1 MEILE
6 NILLKISFFD
16 IIYII
21 LTILSLNKC
30 TKNGFILSV
39 LSVSKWLLAYLLTL
53 FLFPKFKPFVDGI
66 IDNEYVLN
74 ILLGSSIFIIIIF
87 IILLFNKGLKKAVTY
102 SGMGSVDKMF
112 GFFFGFFRAY
122 IIAVCIFSTIN
133 IVYNFERWPIN
144 LDKSISFPW
153 VEKGGNYLIKEFPS
167 QKEHEDTKEKI
178 ENI

>member
-39 LSVSKWLLAYLLTL
+39 LLASKWLLAYLITL

-112 GFFFGFFRAY
+112 GFFSGFLEPILLLF
-122 IIAVCIFSTIN
+122 
-133 IVYNFERWPIN
+133 VYFQ
-144 LDKSISFPW
+144 L
-153 VEKGGNYLIKEFPS
+153 LI
-167 QKEHEDTKEKI
+167 
-178 ENI
+178 

>member
-1 MEILE
+1 M
-6 NILLKISFFD
+6 
-16 IIYII
+16 
-21 LTILSLNKC
+21 LSLNKC

-39 LSVSKWLLAYLLTL
+39 LSASKWLLAYLLTL

-74 ILLGSSIFIIIIF
+74 MLLGSSIFIIIIF

-112 GFFFGFFRAY
+112 GFFFGFVRAY

>member
-39 LSVSKWLLAYLLTL
+39 LSASKWLLAYLLTL

-74 ILLGSSIFIIIIF
+74 ILLGSSIFIIIVF

-102 SGMGSVDKMF
+102 SGIGSVDKIF
-112 GFFFGFFRAY
+112 GFFFGFIRGY
-122 IIAVCIFSTIN
+122 IIAVCVFTTLD

>member
-21 LTILSLNKC
+21 LTMLSLNKC

-39 LSVSKWLLAYLLTL
+39 LSASKWLLAYLLTL

-74 ILLGSSIFIIIIF
+74 MLLGSSIFIIIIF

-112 GFFFGFFRAY
+112 GFFFGFVRAY

>member
-21 LTILSLNKC
+21 LTMLSLNKC

-39 LSVSKWLLAYLLTL
+39 LSASKWLLAYLLTL

-74 ILLGSSIFIIIIF
+74 IILGSSIFIIIIF
-87 IILLFNKGLKKAVTY
+87 IILFFNKGLKKAVTY

-112 GFFFGFFRAY
+112 GFFFGFIRAY

>member
-39 LSVSKWLLAYLLTL
+39 LLASKWLLAYLLTL

-112 GFFFGFFRAY
+112 GFFFGFVRAY

>member
-39 LSVSKWLLAYLLTL
+39 LLASKWLLAYLLTL

-74 ILLGSSIFIIIIF
+74 IILGSSIFIIIIF

-112 GFFFGFFRAY
+112 GFFFGFVRAY

>member
-21 LTILSLNKC
+21 LTMLSLNKC

-39 LSVSKWLLAYLLTL
+39 LSASKWLLAYLLTL

-74 ILLGSSIFIIIIF
+74 MLLGSSIFIIIIF

-112 GFFFGFFRAY
+112 GFFFGFVRAY

-133 IVYNFERWPIN
+133 I
-144 LDKSISFPW
+144 
-153 VEKGGNYLIKEFPS
+153 
-167 QKEHEDTKEKI
+167 
-178 ENI
+178 

>member
-21 LTILSLNKC
+21 LTMLSLNKC

-39 LSVSKWLLAYLLTL
+39 LLASKWLLAYLLTL

-74 ILLGSSIFIIIIF
+74 MLLGSSIFIIIIF

-112 GFFFGFFRAY
+112 GFFFGFVRAY

>member
-39 LSVSKWLLAYLLTL
+39 LSASKWLLAYLLTL

-112 GFFFGFFRAY
+112 GFFFR
-122 IIAVCIFSTIN
+122 VC
-133 IVYNFERWPIN
+133 
-144 LDKSISFPW
+144 
-153 VEKGGNYLIKEFPS
+153 
-167 QKEHEDTKEKI
+167 
-178 ENI
+178 

>member
-39 LSVSKWLLAYLLTL
+39 LLASKWLLAYLITL

>member
-39 LSVSKWLLAYLLTL
+39 LSASKWLLAYLLTL
-53 FLFPKFKPFVDGI
+53 FFFPKFKPFVDGI

-74 ILLGSSIFIIIIF
+74 ILLGSIIFIIIIF

>member
-39 LSVSKWLLAYLLTL
+39 LSASKWLLAYLITL

-74 ILLGSSIFIIIIF
+74 IILGSSIFIIIIF

-112 GFFFGFFRAY
+112 GFFFGFVRAY

-133 IVYNFERWPIN
+133 IVYNSERWPIN
-144 LDKSISFPW
+144 LNKSISFPW